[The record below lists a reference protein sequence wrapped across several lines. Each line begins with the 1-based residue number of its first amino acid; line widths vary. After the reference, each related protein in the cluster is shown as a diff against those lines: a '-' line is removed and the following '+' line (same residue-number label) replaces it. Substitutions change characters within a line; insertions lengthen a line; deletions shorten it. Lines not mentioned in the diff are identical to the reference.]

1 MTVFR
6 NVVFVAALAG
16 LAAGLAMSAMQF
28 FATTPLIVAAEEY
41 EGMEVAAAPTA
52 APSAGAMSHSHD
64 HGHSH
69 EHDDHGHTHASDD
82 GHAHDDD
89 GHGHVHSGWMP
100 EDGFQ
105 RESLTV
111 LANVV
116 TAIGFGLVLV
126 VVSELAGGIQSWRQ
140 GLYWGF
146 AGFAV
151 FTLAPGLGLPPEL
164 PGMPAADLV
173 ARQAWWIATVAAT
186 AGGLALIA
194 FGERAV
200 FAIVGVALIVA
211 PHIVGAPQPES
222 HASPVPVELH
232 SQFVTAVTLTSLVFW
247 LMLGTMVGVLRG
259 RFADAQTGAE
269 QGSLA

>member
-1 MTVFR
+1 MTLFR

-16 LAAGLAMSAMQF
+16 LVAGLAMSAMQF
-28 FATTPLIVAAEEY
+28 FATTPLIIEAEEY
-41 EGMEVAAAPTA
+41 EGMEFAAASEPA
-52 APSAGAMSHSHD
+52 SASQSHDHD
-64 HGHSH
+64 HGHGH
-69 EHDDHGHTHASDD
+69 EHDDHGHTPTSDD

-89 GHGHVHSGWMP
+89 HGHAHEGWMP

-111 LANVV
+111 VANVV
-116 TAIGFGLVLV
+116 TAIGFALVLV

-146 AGFAV
+146 GGFAV

-194 FGERAV
+194 FGRNAV
-200 FAIVGVALIVA
+200 LAVVGVALIVA
-211 PHIVGAPQPES
+211 PHLVGAPQPES

-232 SQFVTAVTLTSLVFW
+232 GQFVTAVTLTSLVFW
-247 LMLGTMVGVLRG
+247 LILGAMVGVLRD
-259 RFADAQTGAE
+259 RFAEREASAE

>member
-16 LAAGLAMSAMQF
+16 LVAGLAMSAMQF

-52 APSAGAMSHSHD
+52 APSAGAVSHS

-69 EHDDHGHTHASDD
+69 EHDDHGH
-82 GHAHDDD
+82 AHD
-89 GHGHVHSGWMP
+89 GWMP

-194 FGERAV
+194 FGKRAV
-200 FAIVGVALIVA
+200 FAVVGVALIVA
-211 PHIVGAPQPES
+211 PHIVGAPQPQS

-259 RFADAQTGAE
+259 RFADAQAGAE